1 MDNQILS
8 VIFCTCVFLRSHR
21 SIDDPLKGSYPIPL
35 LRLRLTGEQELPV
48 RRDNGDAVVPVV
60 ALRGRGQ
67 PRQHGVA
74 VLLTADEDLAAGVGV
89 LERRWKVES
98 AKGIHNPEVKGS
110 LTEGPGGWG
119 GISLPEGL

>member
-8 VIFCTCVFLRSHR
+8 VFKVRRTCIFLRPHG
-21 SIDDPLKGSYPIPL
+21 SIDDPLKGSYPISL

-48 RRDNGDAVVPVV
+48 RRDDGDAVVPVV
-60 ALRGRGQ
+60 ALCGRGQ

-89 LERRWKVES
+89 LGDVGKWS
-98 AKGIHNPEVKGS
+98 QQKGFMIQKLKGV
-110 LTEGPGGWG
+110 GGG
-119 GISLPEGL
+119 GSLPEGL